1 MTTTI
6 STIVKLLPTKALPP
20 RERLQELAKT
30 SARIFSTT
38 YNPHNARTGNRI
50 LRERL
55 RGPTLLDYYFPGR
68 RFGVVDLRR
77 HFPMMSF
84 VDEDERQ
91 RLLDVQSKKARGKG
105 APKKK
110 KVGNDK
116 KKKAKIVRGGGGGE
130 GYVRAKL

>member
-1 MTTTI
+1 M
-6 STIVKLLPTKALPP
+6 
-20 RERLQELAKT
+20 
-30 SARIFSTT
+30 
-38 YNPHNARTGNRI
+38 

-55 RGPTLLDYYFPGR
+55 KGPALLDYYFPGR

-110 KVGNDK
+110 KGGNDK
-116 KKKAKIVRGGGGGE
+116 KKKAKIARGTGE

>member
-1 MTTTI
+1 MLTH
-6 STIVKLLPTKALPP
+6 
-20 RERLQELAKT
+20 EQT

-38 YNPHNARTGNRI
+38 YNPHNKRMGNRV

-55 RGPTLLDYYFPGR
+55 RGPALLDYYFPGR
-68 RFGVVDLRR
+68 RFGVADLRR

-84 VDEDERQ
+84 VDEEERQ

-110 KVGNDK
+110 KGGNDK
-116 KKKAKIVRGGGGGE
+116 KKKAKIVRGSGSGE